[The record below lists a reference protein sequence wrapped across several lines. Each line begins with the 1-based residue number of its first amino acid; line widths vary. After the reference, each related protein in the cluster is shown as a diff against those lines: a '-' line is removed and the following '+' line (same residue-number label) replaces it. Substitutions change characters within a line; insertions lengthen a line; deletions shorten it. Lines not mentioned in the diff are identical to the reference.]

1 VKSHTKIDLSTLRE
15 LLQLSSIDDLPLSD
29 IAELFRKE
37 INEVRY
43 LPERVYQIDP
53 RSGER
58 ILYHTARSKRIHDNL
73 PVSSESAAAVSCV
86 VCEGKTTGIIDMA
99 QLSQGFTFINKNLY
113 PVVYPFKDRSDDFE
127 PRQHTVRGMHFLQW
141 TSSYHNKDWRNM
153 PLEDNTKVMQ
163 RLASLE
169 RKLVE
174 EAVDSDDGTKKK
186 PSGDTNERHAIIF
199 KNYGHLVGGSLA
211 HGHQQIALSSI
222 LPKRFRDDDRFE
234 QERGLKF
241 SEFMLEK
248 RTEELTVRD
257 YGPAVLVVPYFMRRP
272 YDMMLLVKDTS
283 KRHIFELSDS
293 EIEAVAEGWSDGTRA
308 IHKVMPQ
315 IGREIAYNVVAHNG
329 PGAGLYF
336 EFLPYTQE
344 IGGIEQLGLIVCQ
357 EDPVQAAEYLRESL
371 ENG

>member
-1 VKSHTKIDLSTLRE
+1 VKSATNLDRNTLQK
-15 LLQLSSIDDLPLSD
+15 LLQLSDIDDLPLSE
-29 IAELFRKE
+29 IAELLRQE
-37 INEVRY
+37 INEPRY
-43 LPERVYQIDP
+43 LPEQVYQIDP

-73 PVSSESAAAVSCV
+73 PDSSESAPAVSCV
-86 VCEGKTTGIIDMA
+86 VCEGKTTRIVDMA
-99 QLSQGFTFINKNLY
+99 PLSQGFTFINKNLY
-113 PVVYPFKDRSDDFE
+113 PVVYPFKDRSEDFG

-141 TSSYHNKDWRNM
+141 TSSYHDKDWRNM
-153 PLEDNTKVMQ
+153 PLEDNAKVLQ
-163 RLASLE
+163 RLAKLE
-169 RKLVE
+169 RKLIE
-174 EAVDSDDGTKKK
+174 ETLDNDVGIKKN
-186 PSGDTNERHAIIF
+186 PSGETGERHAIIF

-222 LPKRFRDDDRFE
+222 LPKRFRDDKRFE
-234 QERGLKF
+234 QESGVKF
-241 SEFMLEK
+241 SEFMLDK

-272 YDMMLLVKDTS
+272 YDMMLLVKDTA

-293 EIEAVAEGWSDGTRA
+293 EIEAVAEGWADGTRA
-308 IHKVMPQ
+308 IHMVMPQ
-315 IGREIAYNVVAHNG
+315 IGREIAYNIVTHNG

-357 EDPVQAAEYLRESL
+357 EDPHQAASHLRERL
-371 ENG
+371 ESE